1 MSRTLVLRTVL
12 IWILLE
18 LLAALQVPSGGGG
31 PILFS
36 WLRTLVEPA
45 EVVASS
51 AVGFAA
57 DLGVA
62 IQGLHRATTENQ
74 RLRSE
79 LEELRAR
86 QLLLKA
92 DLDALRQISDFAGPG
107 GEFDAG
113 SVIGRCA
120 YRDLVAGTMEIR
132 TTQAMMLELD
142 TPVVSGDGLV
152 GRVMRSEGHRH
163 WLQLLTHAAA
173 AVAVETDDSLVQGL
187 ALGTGSDLLSV
198 AYVPRQAKLERG
210 AMLVTSGGDGIY
222 PPGIPTAR
230 VIHVRESDDPFL
242 EVTAA
247 SAADLRTIR
256 MVLLLPRWVP
266 AKPTEEPR

>member
-12 IWILLE
+12 AWTLLE
-18 LLAALQVPSGGGG
+18 LLAALQVPSNGGG

-45 EVVASS
+45 AAIAES
-51 AVGFAA
+51 AVDFAV
-57 DLGVA
+57 DIGVG
-62 IQGLHRATTENQ
+62 IQGLHRATAENQ

-79 LEELRAR
+79 LDELRAR

-92 DLDALRQISDFAGPG
+92 DLDALRQASGFAGPS
-107 GEFDAG
+107 GEFAAG

-120 YRDLVAGTMEIR
+120 YRDLVSGAMEVR
-132 TTQAMMLELD
+132 TTQSMTLELD
-142 TPVVSGDGLV
+142 TPVVSADGLV
-152 GRVMRSEGHRH
+152 GRVLRSEGHRH

-173 AVAVETDDSLVQGL
+173 AVAVQTDDSLVQGL

-198 AYVPRQAKLERG
+198 AYVPRQAELERG
-210 AMLVTSGGDGIY
+210 AMLITSGADGIY
-222 PPGIPTAR
+222 PPGIPTAS
-230 VIHVRESDDPFL
+230 VIRVRESDDPFL

-247 SAADLRTIR
+247 SAADLRAVR
-256 MVLLLPRWVP
+256 LVLILPRWAP
-266 AKPTEEPR
+266 AQRADGSR